1 MEKSNTSTSLTNDTK
16 SFTRKVT
23 IKNLNEK
30 QKRTLLNSGLG
41 LGGILSGAALFSL
54 LVPNRAE
61 AMSSDLIIDADNEDI
76 FEDAFVGPV
85 DQEDTELTTNDES
98 VDFELDLPMSQSE
111 FTGLSFEDAFK
122 SAREELGAG
131 GAFEWN
137 GDTYNT
143 YYKEEWDTMSEDDQA
158 DFLASVNDSTNDNY
172 LTNNDEIFIDVDN
185 DGIAEVILKDID
197 GDGNLDVKS
206 VDLNDDGN
214 IDVVHVV
221 SNEEAVA
228 LNSDEDSMIDLK
240 IKHDGLDAEMIL
252 SESEDK
258 VSVKIE
264 AEIDKD
270 SPYMESLD
278 GIQNFMDDTSLNEV
292 VPNDDLGDFEV
303 EALPSDDLEQIS
315 LEEIDS
321 SDTEAINEANQA
333 EFEVIVIDEGSDQDF
348 EVVEEDE
355 VIRMDEF
362 EVVTEEEAVTESD
375 SDFDEL
381 SDLFEGDGIIGFDQ
395 SDI

>member
-23 IKNLNEK
+23 VKNLNEK

-41 LGGILSGAALFSL
+41 LGGLLSGAALFSL
-54 LVPNRAE
+54 LVPNRSE
-61 AMSSDLIIDADNEDI
+61 AMSSELTIDAGNEEL

-85 DQEDTELTTNDES
+85 VQEDTGLTTDVES
-98 VDFELDLPMSQSE
+98 LDFELDLPMSQSE

-158 DFLASVNDSTNDNY
+158 DFLASVNDTTNDNY
-172 LTNNDEIFIDVDN
+172 LINNEEIFIDADN
-185 DGIAEVILKDID
+185 DGIAEVILQDID

-214 IDVVHVV
+214 IDVIHAAG
-221 SNEEAVA
+221 NKEAVA
-228 LNSDEDSMIDLK
+228 LNSDDDSMIDLK

-270 SPYMESLD
+270 SPYIESLD

-292 VPNDDLGDFEV
+292 VPNDKLGDFEV
-303 EALPSDDLEQIS
+303 EAVPADNLEQIS

-333 EFEVIVIDEGSDQDF
+333 DFEVVVIDEGSDQEF
-348 EVVEEDE
+348 EVVEEDD
-355 VIRMDEF
+355 VIRMDDF
-362 EVVTEEEAVTESD
+362 ELVTEEETVTEND
-375 SDFDEL
+375 SEFDEL
-381 SDLFEGDGIIGFDQ
+381 SDLFEGDGIIGFEE
-395 SDI
+395 SEI